1 MFARKMMERSSQRA
15 DQASRSAGHVLQS
28 TRQVVDRAW
37 QGAGHVAG
45 GAARQLRHG
54 IRDEPLAAVL
64 IALGAG
70 AALATLAGLFAFWRS
85 RD

>member
-1 MFARKMMERSSQRA
+1 MFARKMIEQSAHLA
-15 DQASRSAGHVLQS
+15 DEAGHSAGQVLHS
-28 TRQVVDRAW
+28 TRHAVDRAW
-37 QGAGHVAG
+37 QGAGNVAD

-70 AALATLAGLFAFWRS
+70 AALATLAGLLAFWRS
-85 RD
+85 RN